1 MAWAPMYRGEDKLLG
16 MGYAFAAFKS
26 TSVSLPSLDAVIH
39 VFMPRNHVPTPH
51 SSANREPVSR
61 TRI

>member
-1 MAWAPMYRGEDKLLG
+1 MGSNVPRRKTKLHG
-16 MGYAFAAFKS
+16 MGDAFAAFKG
-26 TSVSLPSLDAVIH
+26 TFVSLPSLDAVIH
-39 VFMPRNHVPTPH
+39 VFMPHSHVPTPH